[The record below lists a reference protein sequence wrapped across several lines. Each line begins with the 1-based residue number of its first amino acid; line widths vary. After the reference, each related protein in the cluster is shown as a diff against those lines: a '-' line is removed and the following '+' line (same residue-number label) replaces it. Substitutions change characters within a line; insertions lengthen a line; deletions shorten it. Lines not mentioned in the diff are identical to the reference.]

1 MDTIAASSMLMTY
14 RMTTVFMPP
23 VVLALA
29 SAEITMKNTR
39 IGAHEASAVLNSV
52 PRSSMAAML
61 GHASASA
68 MPTAKPMTMRLMR
81 LIEPQ
86 TSTIVLKMPME
97 AFSLRS
103 ASQPTGKRS

>member
-1 MDTIAASSMLMTY
+1 
-14 RMTTVFMPP
+14 
-23 VVLALA
+23 
-29 SAEITMKNTR
+29 MKNTR

-86 TSTIVLKMPME
+86 TSTIFLKMPME
-97 AFSLRS
+97 RLFSQIRVAADGKAFVKQLCYRN
-103 ASQPTGKRS
+103 GRKRWKLI